1 MERSNQDREGTTM
14 EQRFSDQQLER
25 IIDEATIYMCA
36 CPAQVAAAI
45 RDLRGLY
52 RYQQDCLEAPSSE
65 RPVHQLIAASTNTAH
80 AELEECL
87 DRVLDLEGW
96 DRQTLRMPEG
106 LRRKR
111 EESLA
116 GL

>member
-1 MERSNQDREGTTM
+1 M

-45 RDLRGLY
+45 RDLHGLY
-52 RYQQDCLEAPSSE
+52 RYQQDCLEALSSE
-65 RPVHQLIAASTNTAH
+65 RPVHQLIAVSTNTAH
-80 AELEECL
+80 AELEDCL
-87 DRVLDLEGW
+87 ERVLDLEGW

-111 EESLA
+111 DESLA